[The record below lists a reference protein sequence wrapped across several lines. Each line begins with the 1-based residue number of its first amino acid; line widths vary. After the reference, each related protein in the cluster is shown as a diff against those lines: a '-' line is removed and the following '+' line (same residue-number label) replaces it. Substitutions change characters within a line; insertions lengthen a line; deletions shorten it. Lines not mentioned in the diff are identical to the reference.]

1 MQKDKLVVKMW
12 LQEIDINGKN
22 LTKWEEDFIASI
34 TEQFERTGSLS
45 DKQEDIL
52 ERIYVDKA

>member
-1 MQKDKLVVKMW
+1 MW
-12 LQEIDINGKN
+12 LQEIEENGKG
-22 LTKWEEDFIASI
+22 LTKWEEDFITSI
-34 TEQFERTGSLS
+34 TEQFQRTGSLS